1 MNIQIEIEIRKLA
14 SHYNCM
20 SDEELVYE
28 ISNHACGEMVYYL
41 IYGRYRIYL
50 QSIFSQLSQTKEC
63 FPDLMAELGLH
74 LIDNHC
80 EAIRKFQG
88 RSSFKTWLAAVAHN
102 LFVNLLPQIEG
113 IYSDKEGVPYGDIP
127 FAMTATKDVDTL
139 TTFRQVLNY
148 LPTAEQRIVLMKEAE
163 GYNAKEIAQILTEKR
178 KHTNLQPRQKSN
190 EVSVDNVYKIRQR
203 AVEFLANIMRED
215 NEKMQKLEGD
225 ILFRDDTDSK
235 LYRTA
240 DDDNRCCEEMT
251 KYSYNPH
258 IISNIWLIR
267 ADVEIASH

>member
-1 MNIQIEIEIRKLA
+1 MNKLIEEDTQLLTSR
-14 SHYNCM
+14 YGYM
-20 SDEELVYE
+20 SDDVLVRE

-41 IYGRYRIYL
+41 LYGRYRIYL
-50 QSIFSQLSQTKEC
+50 QSIFSKLSQTKEC

-88 RSSFKTWLAAVAHN
+88 KSSFKTWLASVAHN
-102 LFVNLLPQIEG
+102 LFINLLPQIEC
-113 IYSDKEGVPYGDIP
+113 IYSDKEGMPYGDIP
-127 FAMTATKDVDTL
+127 FSITATKDVDTL

-203 AVEFLANIMRED
+203 AVEFLAHIMREE
-215 NEKMQKLEGD
+215 NEKLQKLDGD

-240 DDDNRCCEEMT
+240 NEDNRCCEEMA
-251 KYSYNPH
+251 KYSYNPR
-258 IISNIWLIR
+258 IISNIWMIR
-267 ADVEIASH
+267 ADVEIAAR